1 MAEKHDVG
9 ETEEWSDLEWKP
21 PDEELDHV
29 LVPVEGE
36 KEVDPAGLEPAA
48 STLPASRS
56 PN

>member
-36 KEVDPAGLEPAA
+36 KEVDPAGLEPATSA
-48 STLPASRS
+48 MPSQRS
-56 PN
+56 PS